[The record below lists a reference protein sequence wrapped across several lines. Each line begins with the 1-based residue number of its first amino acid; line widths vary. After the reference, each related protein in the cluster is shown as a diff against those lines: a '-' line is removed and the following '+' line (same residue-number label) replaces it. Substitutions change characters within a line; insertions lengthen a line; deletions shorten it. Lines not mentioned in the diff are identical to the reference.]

1 MQFYF
6 CQGRNCVLKSEQDW
20 GQGGRGEMTT
30 TGPWF
35 LPPGPMAH
43 QLQRK
48 LQNQHQSPQMPRAAG
63 DWFELVHGLGVVD
76 PACGGARDLRGSGG
90 TEAGRKKA
98 LESLFWR
105 AGAVGRRGEDQ
116 C

>member
-1 MQFYF
+1 
-6 CQGRNCVLKSEQDW
+6 
-20 GQGGRGEMTT
+20 MTT

>member
-1 MQFYF
+1 
-6 CQGRNCVLKSEQDW
+6 
-20 GQGGRGEMTT
+20 
-30 TGPWF
+30 
-35 LPPGPMAH
+35 
-43 QLQRK
+43 
-48 LQNQHQSPQMPRAAG
+48 MPRAAG

-105 AGAVGRRGEDQ
+105 AGAVLLLCLPPETSTALGTQ
-116 C
+116 